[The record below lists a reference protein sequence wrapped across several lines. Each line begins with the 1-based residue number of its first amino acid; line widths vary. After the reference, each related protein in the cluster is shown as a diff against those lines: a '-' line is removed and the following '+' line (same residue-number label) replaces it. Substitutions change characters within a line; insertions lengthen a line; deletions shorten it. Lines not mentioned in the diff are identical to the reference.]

1 MLETLAAYRHCLDRL
16 RANWPGFLQK
26 RQDRLAEQERH
37 GIAAEKVAENILE
50 DLFTGALD
58 WELRDL
64 DHQVGYADLLL
75 TRLGVKYLLV
85 EVKRP
90 GALAW
95 DRRAV
100 ERALDQARRYAAEQH
115 VHHVAVSDGVMLYAT
130 DVEHGGLSDRV
141 FARLDPPEPDETL
154 WWLSVHGIYRP
165 RRESADAALTLLP
178 EPAPVPAESAEASAT
193 DPALLHPRYHIPCDC
208 FAYVGKAD
216 APHTWKL
223 PYLLAD
229 GTIDHK
235 RLPKAVQAILS
246 NYRGAKVG
254 GIPEAAIPDVLLR
267 LARAASAAGKM
278 PGQTG
283 APAPV
288 YVQLAEALE
297 QVGRLGEVG

>member
-1 MLETLAAYRHCLDRL
+1 MLESLASYHHCLDRL
-16 RANWPGFLQK
+16 RTNWPTFVEK
-26 RQDRLAEQERH
+26 RRARLAEEGRH
-37 GIAAEKVAENILE
+37 GTVAEKVAENILE
-50 DLFTGALD
+50 DLFTAALD
-58 WELRDL
+58 WELSDL

-95 DRRAV
+95 HRRAV
-100 ERALDQARRYAAEQH
+100 EQALDQARRYAAEQH
-115 VHHVAVSDGVMLYAT
+115 VSRVAVSDGVMLYAA
-130 DVEHGGLSDRV
+130 DVAHGGLCDRV
-141 FARLDPPEPDETL
+141 FARLDLAEPDETL

-165 RRESADAALTLLP
+165 RDDTAGAAPRLLP
-178 EPAPVPAESAEASAT
+178 EPLASVGEPRGESPCDE
-193 DPALLHPRYHIPCDC
+193 ALLHPKYDIPSRC
-208 FAYVGKAD
+208 FAYVGRAD

-254 GIPEAAIPDVLLR
+254 GIPEVDIPDVLVR
-267 LARAASAAGKM
+267 LARAAAAEGKM

-283 APAPV
+283 EPAPV

-297 QVGRLGEVG
+297 QVGRLGEVD

>member
-1 MLETLAAYRHCLDRL
+1 MSGRS
-16 RANWPGFLQK
+16 PGIPPK
-26 RQDRLAEQERH
+26 
-37 GIAAEKVAENILE
+37 
-50 DLFTGALD
+50 
-58 WELRDL
+58 
-64 DHQVGYADLLL
+64 
-75 TRLGVKYLLV
+75 
-85 EVKRP
+85 

-115 VHHVAVSDGVMLYAT
+115 VHHVAVSDGLMLYAA

-141 FARLDPPEPDETL
+141 FARLDLPEPDGTL

-165 RRESADAALTLLP
+165 RRDNADAALTLLP
-178 EPAPVPAESAEASAT
+178 APETAAAESVVPGSPTA
-193 DPALLHPRYHIPCDC
+193 ALLHPKYHIPCSC
-208 FAYVGKAD
+208 FAYVGGAD

-254 GIPEAAIPDVLLR
+254 GIPEAAIPDVLVR

-278 PGQTG
+278 PGQSG

-297 QVGRLGEVG
+297 QVGGWGRAIARVGRAGARARPRAAPRAGRTP